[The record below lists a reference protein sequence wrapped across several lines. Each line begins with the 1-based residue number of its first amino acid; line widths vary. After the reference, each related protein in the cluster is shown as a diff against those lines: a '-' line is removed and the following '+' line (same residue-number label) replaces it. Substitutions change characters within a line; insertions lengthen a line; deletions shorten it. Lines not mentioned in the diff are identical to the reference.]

1 MSGRRSLVRKGKGE
15 KKREGERE
23 REREKP
29 ELCSSPDLILQPW
42 AGLSSH
48 CSVNPLSN
56 GIPTRDLLR
65 INFFYIIFSFMI
77 LKILRSDRSKPA
89 PL

>member
-1 MSGRRSLVRKGKGE
+1 MNIRGGRGIEGGERRSLVGKGKGK

-23 REREKP
+23 RGREREKP

-56 GIPTRDLLR
+56 GIPTRDLLK
-65 INFFYIIFSFMI
+65 INFFI
-77 LKILRSDRSKPA
+77 
-89 PL
+89 